1 MFFNNVGGIYREWNR
16 NKTYPTITDEEVRQ
30 WSAKMNAY
38 MLQKNIPCDQS
49 SVFGDNSGQYV
60 VGTKLEGASNTLQ
73 IIGSHWERDTL
84 MSSAEDF
91 VNVYPAYDVVYSNS
105 NEIQTLD
112 MEDAHKRYRVHG
124 MLETILKTTRIVP
137 TAVDFLARRVVYLG
151 VPEYLLSDNSQN
163 SFTRLSMIWKIS
175 GIQIDIL
182 DDCRDFLNSTR
193 LLCDYGT
200 IVIEDGFLRD
210 KLLKLA
216 PMLRDYFRQGGL
228 VIVLGC
234 TGIFSM
240 PKELSTIF
248 GCKWEFGGYTQY
260 ECNSTEEAR
269 HRFKRLPDKIPRSK
283 QNYVRVPRADAL
295 FYANEYVGKN
305 DKATAMTPAA
315 VYNSTFATAQ
325 NVAGCLAYFS
335 CINWEPAFAIALDD
349 LVNGVYEQCTN
360 GLMKKTES
368 IKLDEQVLDR
378 MAVSNDW
385 TKHNTHNI
393 SCSTASYVKEDKMLT
408 FWLSTGTVG
417 SYLNHPVQGKTQLFR
432 RSITH
437 SEAEQLFKQPRTHT
451 GKGYQ
456 KRKRGEQ
463 AHQEDRGKSSSG
475 RVCVS
480 CNKRLAKTE
489 FSATQ
494 WKRKTSTTSR
504 CKSCV

>member
-1 MFFNNVGGIYREWNR
+1 
-16 NKTYPTITDEEVRQ
+16 
-30 WSAKMNAY
+30 MNAY

-49 SVFGDNSGQYV
+49 SVFGDHSGQYV

-73 IIGSHWERDTL
+73 IIGSHWERDTFA
-84 MSSAEDF
+84 SSADDF
-91 VNVYPAYDVVYSNS
+91 LNVYPAYDVVYSNS
-105 NEIQTLD
+105 NEIETLD

-137 TAVDFLARRVVYLG
+137 TAVRRVVYLG
-151 VPEYLLSDNSQN
+151 MPEWLLSDNCPN
-163 SFTRLSMIWKIS
+163 SFQRLSMIWKLS

-182 DDCRDFLNSTR
+182 DNCRDFLNNTR
-193 LLCDYGT
+193 LLSDYGT

-234 TGIFSM
+234 SGVFSM

-248 GCKWEFGGYTQY
+248 GCKWEFEAYTRY

-283 QNYVRVPRADAL
+283 QNYFRVPRADAL
-295 FYANEYVGKN
+295 FYANECVGKN
-305 DKATAMTPAA
+305 SNSTVVTPAA
-315 VYNSTFATAQ
+315 VYNSNFATAQ

-335 CINWEPAFAIALDD
+335 CINWEAAFDTVLDD
-349 LVNGVYEQCTN
+349 LVNGIYEQCTN
-360 GLMKKTES
+360 GLMGKTES
-368 IKLDEQVLDR
+368 NKLDKQALDR
-378 MAVSNDW
+378 MAVSNGW

-393 SCSTASYVKEDKMLT
+393 SCSTASYVKGDKMLT

-432 RSITH
+432 RNITH
-437 SEAEQLFKQPRTHT
+437 SEAEQLFRQPRIHT

-456 KRKRGEQ
+456 KRKRGKQ
-463 AHQEDRGKSSSG
+463 AHQ
-475 RVCVS
+475 
-480 CNKRLAKTE
+480 
-489 FSATQ
+489 
-494 WKRKTSTTSR
+494 
-504 CKSCV
+504 